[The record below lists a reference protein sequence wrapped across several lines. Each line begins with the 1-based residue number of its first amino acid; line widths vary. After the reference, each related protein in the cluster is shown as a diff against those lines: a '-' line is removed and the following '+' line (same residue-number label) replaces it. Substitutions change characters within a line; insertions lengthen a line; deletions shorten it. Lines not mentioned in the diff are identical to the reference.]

1 LLPKDLHH
9 PDGGTRAGPSFLALE
24 RRMSLVT
31 TPVRALPTCGAC
43 ASTRVTSIT
52 MTLTDGSV
60 VDFASCH
67 ACERKSW
74 RQEGRELDIATVL
87 GKTRKLKAA

>member
-1 LLPKDLHH
+1 
-9 PDGGTRAGPSFLALE
+9 
-24 RRMSLVT
+24 MSLVT
-31 TPVRALPTCGAC
+31 TPVRALAACESCG
-43 ASTRVTSIT
+43 STRVTSIT

-74 RQEGRELDIATVL
+74 KQEGRTLPISVVL
-87 GKTRKLKAA
+87 GKAQKHKAA

>member
-1 LLPKDLHH
+1 
-9 PDGGTRAGPSFLALE
+9 
-24 RRMSLVT
+24 MSLVT
-31 TPVRALPTCGAC
+31 TPLRALAVCGQC
-43 ASTRVTSIT
+43 ASTRVTAIT

-74 RQEGRELDIATVL
+74 QQEGRELDIATVL
-87 GKTRKLKAA
+87 GKAKKIKAA